1 MNILSENNRLSLVY
15 MPAHLNEAL
24 NLLSKNPDA
33 LVYAGGTDILSH
45 QTTRIPVFNRQIISL
60 RRVEELQIMRRYE
73 NFVEIG
79 AAVTLGDIL
88 RRKESRFLPPVLK
101 YTVQAIGSPALRNI
115 ATAGGNLAV
124 SDRKLL
130 LLPVL
135 LILDSF
141 IEVRSQQS
149 TRCLEIKRF
158 LDETNTIRLKPG
170 EIITKIRVPTG
181 RFNLYGFST
190 LPGSIIR
197 TQDYFMMC
205 YAARK
210 NRSVLEKINFAFN
223 IDGRHIIRIKQTED
237 RLIGKKIPLL
247 PSEIQEEMKFF
258 QGKIESML
266 PFLSVYKK
274 ERIIN
279 YFRLMLTQEMN
290 RAAFA
295 E

>member
-1 MNILSENNRLSLVY
+1 MSILSENKHLSLVY
-15 MPAHLNEAL
+15 MPTHLNEAL
-24 NLLSKNPDA
+24 DLLSKNPDA
-33 LVYAGGTDILSH
+33 LVYAGGTDILLH
-45 QTTRIPVFNRQIISL
+45 QTTRMPVFNRQIVSL
-60 RRVEELQIMRRYE
+60 RRIEELRVMRRYE
-73 NFVEIG
+73 NFLEIG
-79 AAVTLGDIL
+79 AAVTLGEIL

-101 YTVQAIGSPALRNI
+101 YAIQAIGTPALRNT

-141 IEVRSQQS
+141 IEVRSEQS
-149 TRCLEIKRF
+149 VRLLEIKRF
-158 LDETNTIRLKPG
+158 LDENNTIHLKPG

-205 YAARK
+205 YVARK

-223 IDGRHIIRIKQTED
+223 IDGRHIIRVKQTED

-247 PSEIQEEMKFF
+247 PSEIQEELKFF
-258 QGKIESML
+258 QGKIENMI
-266 PFLSVYKK
+266 PFLPVYKK

-290 RAAFA
+290 RAAFN

>member
-1 MNILSENNRLSLVY
+1 MNISAENNRLSLVY
-15 MPAHLNEAL
+15 MPTHLSEAL
-24 NLLSKNPDA
+24 ELLTKNPDA
-33 LVYAGGTDILSH
+33 LIYAGGTDILSH
-45 QTTRIPVFNRQIISL
+45 QTTRMPVFNRQIISL
-60 RRVEELQIMRRYE
+60 RRVEELKIMRRYE

-79 AAVTLGDIL
+79 SAVTLGEIL

-101 YTVQAIGSPALRNI
+101 YAVQAIGTPALRNT
-115 ATAGGNLAV
+115 ATVGGNLAV

-141 IEVRSQQS
+141 LEVRSQHS
-149 TRCLEIKRF
+149 TRFLEIKRF
-158 LDETNTIRLKPG
+158 LDENNTIRLKPG

-190 LPGSIIR
+190 LPGCIIR

-205 YAARK
+205 YAVRK

-237 RLIGKKIPLL
+237 RLIGKKTPLL
-247 PSEIQEEMKFF
+247 PSEIQEELKFF
-258 QGKIESML
+258 QTKTEGLL
-266 PFLSVYKK
+266 PFLPVYKK
-274 ERIIN
+274 ERIFN

-290 RAAFA
+290 RAAFI

>member
-1 MNILSENNRLSLVY
+1 MSILSENKHLSLVY
-15 MPAHLNEAL
+15 MPTHLNEAL
-24 NLLSKNPDA
+24 DLLSKNPDA
-33 LVYAGGTDILSH
+33 LVYAGGTDILLH
-45 QTTRIPVFNRQIISL
+45 QTTRMPVFNRQIVSL
-60 RRVEELQIMRRYE
+60 RRIEELRVMRRYE
-73 NFVEIG
+73 NFLEIG
-79 AAVTLGDIL
+79 AAVTLGEIL

-101 YTVQAIGSPALRNI
+101 YAIQAIGTPALRNT
-115 ATAGGNLAV
+115 ATVGGNLAV

-141 IEVRSQQS
+141 IEVRSEQS
-149 TRCLEIKRF
+149 VRLLEIKRF
-158 LDETNTIRLKPG
+158 LDENNTIHLKPG

-205 YAARK
+205 YVARK

-223 IDGRHIIRIKQTED
+223 IDGRHIIRVKQTED

-247 PSEIQEEMKFF
+247 PSEIQEELKFF
-258 QGKIESML
+258 QGKIENMI
-266 PFLSVYKK
+266 PFLPVYKK

-290 RAAFA
+290 RAAFN